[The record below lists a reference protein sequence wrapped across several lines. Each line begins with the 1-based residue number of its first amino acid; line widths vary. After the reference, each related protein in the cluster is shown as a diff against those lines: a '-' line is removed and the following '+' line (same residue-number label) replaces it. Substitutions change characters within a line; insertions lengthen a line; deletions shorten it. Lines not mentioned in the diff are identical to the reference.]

1 MTPLVAHIM
10 GLPVEEGL
18 LGLAPAGGLV
28 VGAAAIACRARLEE
42 LVGWLRRR

>member
-18 LGLAPAGGLV
+18 LGLAPAALV

-42 LVGWLRRR
+42 IVGWLRRR